1 MSKNFRS
8 TTKSAE
14 VGTFSKLSAQR
25 LHKIFNVLYGNLFVK
40 KDIYNW

>member
-1 MSKNFRS
+1 VIYYYLSKNFRS

-25 LHKIFNVLYGNLFVK
+25 LH
-40 KDIYNW
+40 